1 MSRSSFEENYLLFF
15 EGKSL
20 SLFNINQVS
29 ISVGKYLYFCG
40 SAAALLTAIFIVNI
54 TLIISYKNSFIQ
66 ILKITLRAGFQYFVS
81 GRFYTEDALSSRRL
95 EIVLNS
101 GQTRNIFTTLRL
113 QSGDEIKTLECPSP
127 WPGMHG
133 DARLSRVSLA
143 RARSLFRLLLPSA
156 CYVEQTFC
164 SSSGYASQV

>member
-1 MSRSSFEENYLLFF
+1 MCRSSFEENYLLFF

-66 ILKITLRAGFQYFVS
+66 ILKITLKAGFQYFVS
-81 GRFYTEDALSSRRL
+81 GRFYTEDALSSLRSRRL
-95 EIVLNS
+95 EEV
-101 GQTRNIFTTLRL
+101 GKH
-113 QSGDEIKTLECPSP
+113 EIYSQLC
-127 WPGMHG
+127 GY
-133 DARLSRVSLA
+133 
-143 RARSLFRLLLPSA
+143 RAVTKSKH
-156 CYVEQTFC
+156 
-164 SSSGYASQV
+164 

>member
-1 MSRSSFEENYLLFF
+1 MCRSSFEENYPLFF

-66 ILKITLRAGFQYFVS
+66 ILKITLRAGLQYFVS
-81 GRFYTEDALSSRRL
+81 GRFYTEDALSSLRSRRL
-95 EIVLNS
+95 EERT
-101 GQTRNIFTTLRL
+101 GAREGDTRGVQCLL
-113 QSGDEIKTLECPSP
+113 
-127 WPGMHG
+127 
-133 DARLSRVSLA
+133 LA
-143 RARSLFRLLLPSA
+143 RPYFLLPTTSKRLLCRLPHIS
-156 CYVEQTFC
+156 VT
-164 SSSGYASQV
+164 

>member
-1 MSRSSFEENYLLFF
+1 MCRSSFEENYLLFF

-29 ISVGKYLYFCG
+29 ISMGKYLYFCG

-81 GRFYTEDALSSRRL
+81 GRFYTEDALSSLR
-95 EIVLNS
+95 S
-101 GQTRNIFTTLRL
+101 STLVPEVFLDFSSRKR
-113 QSGDEIKTLECPSP
+113 SRANRCRK
-127 WPGMHG
+127 
-133 DARLSRVSLA
+133 SRVYI
-143 RARSLFRLLLPSA
+143 
-156 CYVEQTFC
+156 CNQT
-164 SSSGYASQV
+164 SYRI